1 MNRREAEELLP
12 WFVAGTLDSAETDA
26 VQAFID
32 SGEIPKS
39 QLEELALFAESVG
52 ETGAEEPAYNP
63 AILTRAMQQLDQ
75 VEQAQPDEPL
85 VVREAQHHRTTPGG
99 SSSGWFASL
108 LDRLQWSLTP
118 PLARIAIGAQ
128 FALLVGLV
136 VALGAG
142 ESGVEGIVEGV
153 DDGQGGY
160 ETVANLPPS
169 AADLS
174 VVFVPGTAETQIRKL
189 LLDNQASIIAGPTA
203 LGVYTLDIADSF
215 DLQVASD
222 NLSTSS
228 LTLLV
233 QPAAQP

>member
-12 WFVAGTLDSAETDA
+12 WFVAGTLDSAESDA

-32 SGEIPKS
+32 SGEIAKS

-75 VEQAQPDEPL
+75 VEQAQADEPL
-85 VVREAQHHRTTPGG
+85 VVREAQNHQTTPDDSG
-99 SSSGWFASL
+99 SGWFASL
-108 LDRLQWSLTP
+108 LDRLQWTMTP

-128 FALLVGLV
+128 FALLLGLV

-142 ESGVEGIVEGV
+142 EGV

-160 ETVANLPPS
+160 ETVATVPPS

-203 LGVYTLDIADSF
+203 LGVYTLDISDSF

-222 NLSTSS
+222 NLSSSS

>member
-32 SGEIPKS
+32 SGEIPES

-63 AILTRAMQQLDQ
+63 AILTRAMQQLDL

-118 PLARIAIGAQ
+118 PLARLAIGAQ

-142 ESGVEGIVEGV
+142 EGV

>member
-1 MNRREAEELLP
+1 MNRLEAEELLP
-12 WFVAGTLDSAETDA
+12 WFVAGTLDSAEADA

-32 SGEIPKS
+32 SGEIPQS

-75 VEQAQPDEPL
+75 VEQAQPDEHL
-85 VVREAQHHRTTPGG
+85 VVREAQHHQATPDG
-99 SSSGWFASL
+99 SGSGLFASL
-108 LDRLQWSLTP
+108 LDRLQWTMTP
-118 PLARIAIGAQ
+118 PLARLVIGAQ
-128 FALLVGLV
+128 FALLLGLA

-142 ESGVEGIVEGV
+142 EGVVEGV

-160 ETVANLPPS
+160 ETVVNLPPT

-203 LGVYTLDIADSF
+203 LGIYTLDIADSF

-222 NLSTSS
+222 NLSSS
-228 LTLLV
+228 PLTLLV

>member
-12 WFVAGTLDSAETDA
+12 WFVAGTLDSAESDA

-32 SGEIPKS
+32 SGEIAKS

-85 VVREAQHHRTTPGG
+85 VVREAQHHQTTPDDSG
-99 SSSGWFASL
+99 SGWFASL
-108 LDRLQWSLTP
+108 LDRLQWTMTP

-142 ESGVEGIVEGV
+142 EGVVEGV

-160 ETVANLPPS
+160 ETVANLPPT

-215 DLQVASD
+215 DLQVASA
-222 NLSTSS
+222 NLSSSS